1 MRSWQ
6 DKSKIIQAI
15 PDATHVASNFAS
27 LLVCIRS
34 FLNWPAS
41 TLSPW
46 CSHAL
51 FCSHL
56 LNCAY
61 AATLVRSQAS
71 LIDFF
76 AGAQSQN
83 MYWDL
88 HTISSFLLKSKIP
101 LWAGCSGFPSQ
112 GAGIHLAGTQSQKR
126 SCQSHT
132 NFSLLKSQMPLWVS
146 LPGFT
151 LQIHANPLI
160 FTFRVATHRLHMLG
174 EVASTLQVTKRP
186 ASGHWHHKKDCPH
199 GHRFDRFNDEPTAR
213 LASPGWKRLHKQC
226 KRVILTRC
234 TGLLFPD
241 SNTKRKN
248 LFKKQTYPIT
258 IRLELLTCSRH
269 FRNWLL
275 CVCVSLSLLA
285 DRKLS
290 RMPHSSVAC
299 LAKKLHGFGNLWVW
313 NNHVAGRL
321 QQTS

>member
-1 MRSWQ
+1 MGLEQSCRWETATNKLARLGPVRKIQ
-6 DKSKIIQAI
+6 DKPSYPWCYSCCNKFCFTAC
-15 PDATHVASNFAS
+15 
-27 LLVCIRS
+27 VCIRS

-41 TLSPW
+41 TPSPW

-51 FCSHL
+51 FCSHF

-132 NFSLLKSQMPLWVS
+132 DFSLLKSQMPLWVS

-174 EVASTLQVTKRP
+174 EVASTLQVTKCP
-186 ASGHWHHKKDCPH
+186 ASG
-199 GHRFDRFNDEPTAR
+199 
-213 LASPGWKRLHKQC
+213 
-226 KRVILTRC
+226 
-234 TGLLFPD
+234 
-241 SNTKRKN
+241 
-248 LFKKQTYPIT
+248 
-258 IRLELLTCSRH
+258 
-269 FRNWLL
+269 
-275 CVCVSLSLLA
+275 
-285 DRKLS
+285 
-290 RMPHSSVAC
+290 
-299 LAKKLHGFGNLWVW
+299 
-313 NNHVAGRL
+313 
-321 QQTS
+321 